1 VRPTAS
7 LLALALAL
15 AVANLAQAQG
25 TIGSPTGPFQIG
37 TIRIVAVDSSRA
49 ELAAAGSSEA
59 RQLIVQVWYPAHPTG
74 RERRAPYVL
83 ELDRIAADL
92 AEAVPEVAL
101 GTIRT
106 SAWIEAPPVAGRFP
120 VIVFSHGMNSARY
133 FYTSLLQDLA
143 SHGFVVAAIDHP
155 FWALTTAFD
164 HGHGVGLAASM
175 ANRDQLTSDQIDG
188 YMQDGIGL
196 MAEDQAFVAE
206 RLAVLV
212 PRLGRAMEGMP
223 VGVVGHSMGGMA
235 ATLAC
240 SRFRVFVACA
250 SLDGLVWAREGVS
263 PIGEPASSVA
273 KPFLLLTSPQFLP
286 SDLSIAVARY
296 RRAWQAPQLCLVAGG
311 RHNSASDLPRLR
323 AGTGSTP
330 EAERVAMA
338 IRQSIVEFFR
348 TELAGDPRR
357 LAPPDSML
365 RILPGAPAGS
375 CPLAT

>member
-1 VRPTAS
+1 
-7 LLALALAL
+7 
-15 AVANLAQAQG
+15 
-25 TIGSPTGPFQIG
+25 
-37 TIRIVAVDSSRA
+37 
-49 ELAAAGSSEA
+49 
-59 RQLIVQVWYPAHPTG
+59 
-74 RERRAPYVL
+74 
-83 ELDRIAADL
+83 
-92 AEAVPEVAL
+92 
-101 GTIRT
+101 
-106 SAWIEAPPVAGRFP
+106 
-120 VIVFSHGMNSARY
+120 MNSARY

-164 HGHGVGLAASM
+164 HGHGIGLAASM
-175 ANRDQLTSDQIDG
+175 ASRDQLTSDQIDG

-212 PRLGRAMEGMP
+212 PRLGRAVEGMP
-223 VGVVGHSMGGMA
+223 IGVVGHSMGGMA

-240 SRFRVFVACA
+240 SRFRVFAACA

-323 AGTGSTP
+323 AGSGSTP
-330 EAERVAMA
+330 EAERVAMV
-338 IRQSIVEFFR
+338 IRQSVVEFFR

-357 LAPPDSML
+357 LAPPDSVL
-365 RILPGAPAGS
+365 GLLPGAPAGS